1 MTETIYG
8 INAVVMRLRS
18 GGVGIQRLILREGKL
33 SGRLSEVEDLAN
45 TIGVPVERVEEASL
59 DRESDISHQ
68 GIGLVVDEARMLT
81 EDRLKSLVG
90 DSDHDLLLLVLDGVT
105 DPRNLGACMR
115 SAATFGVDAV
125 IVPKDNSASLT
136 AVATKTAS
144 GGASVVPLIQVV
156 NLSRCLEW
164 LKQQNV
170 WVVGTLL
177 DAEQDIQTVDLKGH
191 VAIVMGSEGTGLRKN
206 TIRHCDFLARIP
218 MAIDELGLN
227 VSVAA
232 GISLY
237 EAHRQ
242 RQQRS

>member
-8 INAVVMRLRS
+8 INAVATRLRAGVS
-18 GGVGIQRLILREGKL
+18 GIRLLMLREGKL
-33 SGRLSEVEDLAN
+33 SGRLSEIEDLAARLG
-45 TIGVPVERVEEASL
+45 IPIERVEEASL
-59 DRESDISHQ
+59 DRENDIAHQ
-68 GIGLVVDEARMLT
+68 GVGLVVDDARALT
-81 EDRLKSLVG
+81 EDRLKALVS
-90 DSDHDLLLLVLDGVT
+90 DTDHDLLLMVLDGVT
-105 DPRNLGACMR
+105 DPRNLGACLR

-125 IVPKDNSASLT
+125 VVPKDNSASLT
-136 AVATKTAS
+136 AAAIKTAS
-144 GGASVVPLIQVV
+144 GGASVVPLVQVV

-177 DAEQDIQTVDLKGH
+177 DADQDIQAVDMKGH

-218 MAIDELGLN
+218 MAIDDLGLN

-232 GISLY
+232 GIALY

-242 RQQRS
+242 RG